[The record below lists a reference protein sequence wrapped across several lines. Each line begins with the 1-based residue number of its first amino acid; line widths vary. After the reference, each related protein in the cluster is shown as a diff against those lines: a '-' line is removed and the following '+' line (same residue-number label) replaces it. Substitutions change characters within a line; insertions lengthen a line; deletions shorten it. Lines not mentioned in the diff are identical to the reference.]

1 MSNVKICKASS
12 SPSPPP
18 APSILAL
25 VVREKLSKE
34 VSLPAEKSGGQRGV
48 QESWEIHFCSQ
59 RDWERESQ
67 KEKDRFLILFGIIM
81 IIKTL

>member
-34 VSLPAEKSGGQRGV
+34 VSLPAEKSGGAGGCPG
-48 QESWEIHFCSQ
+48 ELGDTLLFS
-59 RDWERESQ
+59 ERLGKRKPKGEGQVLDSLWNYY
-67 KEKDRFLILFGIIM
+67 DY
-81 IIKTL
+81 